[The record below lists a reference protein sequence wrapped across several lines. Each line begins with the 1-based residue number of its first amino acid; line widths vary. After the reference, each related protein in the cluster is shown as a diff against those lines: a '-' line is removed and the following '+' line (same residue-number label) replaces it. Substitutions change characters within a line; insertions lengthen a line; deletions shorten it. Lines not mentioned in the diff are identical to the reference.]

1 LTTKVVHNVQGVGI
15 IRGWSGES
23 LTSQV
28 QRYANVI

>member
-1 LTTKVVHNVQGVGI
+1 MKVALNVQGVGV

-23 LTSQV
+23 LMSQV